1 MKKYYYS
8 IGLLSLSAI
17 ITITFAAC
25 QNRPSGD
32 QQGME
37 QVDTSATLPIDHVTP
52 TPDTSR
58 AAGSPDT
65 AKTIN
70 MKDTA
75 TKKPLVLV
83 IDNLESPSAPV
94 EISVYSPRDKFPTA
108 DGQMK
113 KYRFTP
119 SGRQLTVELKDLD
132 YGQYAV
138 ATYQDL
144 DADGQIGKNIV
155 GIPTDPYGFSN
166 NYKPRIKAPGFK
178 DCEFAYNDQSA
189 PVSIT
194 MIRKQ

>member
-1 MKKYYYS
+1 MKKYYYT
-8 IGLLSLSAI
+8 IALLTMTAV

-25 QNRPSGD
+25 QNRAD
-32 QQGME
+32 DDHKDIQ
-37 QVDTSATLPIDHVTP
+37 QVDTSGVMPSDNVTP
-52 TPDTSR
+52 TPDTTLTST
-58 AAGSPDT
+58 GQDT
-65 AKTIN
+65 SKSSN

-83 IDNLESPSAPV
+83 IENLESPSAPV
-94 EISVYSPRDKFPTA
+94 EISVYSPREKFPTP
-108 DGQMK
+108 DGQLK

-119 SGRQLTVELKDLD
+119 AGKQLTVELKDLD

-166 NYKPRIKAPGFK
+166 NYKPKIKAPAFK

-194 MIRKQ
+194 MIRK

>member
-1 MKKYYYS
+1 MKKYYYT
-8 IGLLSLSAI
+8 ILLLSVSAI
-17 ITITFAAC
+17 ITITFDAC
-25 QNRPSGD
+25 QNRSEND
-32 QQGME
+32 SKDIQ
-37 QVDTSATLPIDHVTP
+37 QVDTSAVFPSESVAP
-52 TPDTSR
+52 TGDTTTR
-58 AAGSPDT
+58 ASHND
-65 AKTIN
+65 TIN
-70 MKDTA
+70 TNTMKDTA
-75 TKKPLVLV
+75 TKRPLVLV

-119 SGRQLTVELKDLD
+119 AGKQLTVELKDLE

-144 DADGQIGKNIV
+144 DADGQIGKNMI

-166 NYKPRIKAPGFK
+166 NYKPKIKAPAFK